1 MGEDDGLEELIS
13 EEMLWDRIPEVEG
26 EERASTYY
34 ELSARIYARGQYDEA
49 LALAETARDI
59 YSQLG
64 EEAPS
69 EGLAQAYSAIG
80 YNLNQLKRMDE
91 AATAM
96 SKAVELLREN
106 KSPIALELACT
117 LGEWWYTSK
126 KYDKVVETMNECAQE
141 HLVDGNEIG
150 AANDL
155 HLIGCAEREL
165 KNYEK
170 AIEAFKEARVL
181 FKRNKEVIHVA
192 RCDQKMASCLI
203 ELGEGE
209 LALETARDIYSQL
222 GEEAPSEGLA
232 QAYSAIGYNLNQLK
246 RMDEAALAMSKAV
259 ELLRENKSPI
269 ALELACTLGEWWYT
283 SKQYDK
289 VVETMNECAQEHLV
303 DGNEI
308 GAANDLHLI
317 GCAERELKNY
327 EKAIEAFKEA
337 RSLFKRNKEVIHVA
351 RCDQKMASCL
361 IELGQGEIALET
373 ARKAID
379 VFETGHDHR
388 RETFASFEFG
398 KAQILLEKYDEG
410 LATLENVLAIVSEDE
425 PKDFEFIVDVE
436 SRIAKILRMQ
446 GRGEEADEIERRL
459 KTVQEALEDEP
470 ELDLLT

>member
-1 MGEDDGLEELIS
+1 VSEDDDMEEIIT
-13 EEMLWDRIPEVEG
+13 EEMLWDRIPEVDG

-59 YSQLG
+59 YSMLG
-64 EEAPS
+64 ESAPS

-96 SKAVELLREN
+96 SKAVEILREN

-126 KYDKVVETMNECAQE
+126 QYDKVVSTMNECAQE

-165 KNYEK
+165 KNFQK
-170 AIEAFKEARVL
+170 AIEAFQEARVL

-192 RCDQKMASCLI
+192 RCDQKIASCLI

-209 LALETARDIYSQL
+209 LALETAR
-222 GEEAPSEGLA
+222 
-232 QAYSAIGYNLNQLK
+232 K
-246 RMDEAALAMSKAV
+246 AM
-259 ELLRENKSPI
+259 
-269 ALELACTLGEWWYT
+269 
-283 SKQYDK
+283 
-289 VVETMNECAQEHLV
+289 
-303 DGNEI
+303 
-308 GAANDLHLI
+308 
-317 GCAERELKNY
+317 
-327 EKAIEAFKEA
+327 
-337 RSLFKRNKEVIHVA
+337 
-351 RCDQKMASCL
+351 
-361 IELGQGEIALET
+361 
-373 ARKAID
+373 D

-388 RETFASFEFG
+388 RETFAQFEYG
-398 KAQILLEKYDEG
+398 KAQILLEKFDDALG
-410 LATLENVLAIVSEDE
+410 TLEQVLSIVSEDE

-436 SRIAKILRMQ
+436 TRIAKIIRMQ
-446 GRGEEADEIERRL
+446 GRNDEADEIERRL
-459 KTVQEALEDEP
+459 KAVQDALEDES
-470 ELDLLT
+470 EA

>member
-1 MGEDDGLEELIS
+1 MEELIT
-13 EEMLWDRIPEVEG
+13 EEMLWDRIPEVDG

-59 YSQLG
+59 YSTLG
-64 EEAPS
+64 DSAPS

-96 SKAVELLREN
+96 SKAVEILREN

-126 KYDKVVETMNECAQE
+126 QYDKVVQTMNECAQE

-170 AIEAFKEARVL
+170 SIDAFKEARAL

-192 RCDQKMASCLI
+192 RCDQKIASCLI

-209 LALETARDIYSQL
+209 LALETAR
-222 GEEAPSEGLA
+222 
-232 QAYSAIGYNLNQLK
+232 
-246 RMDEAALAMSKAV
+246 RAV
-259 ELLRENKSPI
+259 
-269 ALELACTLGEWWYT
+269 
-283 SKQYDK
+283 
-289 VVETMNECAQEHLV
+289 
-303 DGNEI
+303 
-308 GAANDLHLI
+308 
-317 GCAERELKNY
+317 
-327 EKAIEAFKEA
+327 
-337 RSLFKRNKEVIHVA
+337 
-351 RCDQKMASCL
+351 
-361 IELGQGEIALET
+361 
-373 ARKAID
+373 D

-388 RETFASFEFG
+388 RENFAQFEYG
-398 KAQILLEKYDEG
+398 KAQILLEKFDDA
-410 LATLENVLAIVSEDE
+410 LATLEQVLSVVSEDE
-425 PKDFEFIVDVE
+425 PKDFEFIVDLE
-436 SRIAKILRMQ
+436 TRMAKIIRMQ
-446 GRGEEADEIERRL
+446 GRTDEADEIERRL
-459 KTVQEALEDEP
+459 KSVQETLNEEP
-470 ELDLLT
+470 QA

>member
-1 MGEDDGLEELIS
+1 MSEDDDMEELIT
-13 EEMLWDRIPEVEG
+13 EEMLWDRIPEVDG

-59 YSQLG
+59 YSTLG
-64 EEAPS
+64 DSAPS

-96 SKAVELLREN
+96 SKAVEILREN

-126 KYDKVVETMNECAQE
+126 QYDKVVATMNECAQE

-165 KNYEK
+165 KNYERS
-170 AIEAFKEARVL
+170 IDAFKEARAL

-192 RCDQKMASCLI
+192 RCDQKIASCLI

-209 LALETARDIYSQL
+209 LALETAR
-222 GEEAPSEGLA
+222 
-232 QAYSAIGYNLNQLK
+232 
-246 RMDEAALAMSKAV
+246 KAV
-259 ELLRENKSPI
+259 
-269 ALELACTLGEWWYT
+269 
-283 SKQYDK
+283 
-289 VVETMNECAQEHLV
+289 
-303 DGNEI
+303 
-308 GAANDLHLI
+308 
-317 GCAERELKNY
+317 
-327 EKAIEAFKEA
+327 
-337 RSLFKRNKEVIHVA
+337 
-351 RCDQKMASCL
+351 
-361 IELGQGEIALET
+361 
-373 ARKAID
+373 D

-388 RETFASFEFG
+388 RETFAQFEYG
-398 KAQILLEKYDEG
+398 KAQILLEKFDDA
-410 LATLENVLAIVSEDE
+410 LATLEQVLSVVSEDE

-436 SRIAKILRMQ
+436 TRIAKIIRMQ
-446 GRGEEADEIERRL
+446 GRTDEADEIERRL
-459 KTVQEALEDEP
+459 KSVQETLDEEP
-470 ELDLLT
+470 QA

>member
-1 MGEDDGLEELIS
+1 MEELIT
-13 EEMLWDRIPEVEG
+13 EEMLWDRIPEVDG

-59 YSQLG
+59 YSTLG
-64 EEAPS
+64 DSAPS

-96 SKAVELLREN
+96 SKAVEILREN

-126 KYDKVVETMNECAQE
+126 QYDKVVQTMNECAQE

-170 AIEAFKEARVL
+170 SIDAFKEARAL

-192 RCDQKMASCLI
+192 RCDQKIASCLI

-209 LALETARDIYSQL
+209 LALETAR
-222 GEEAPSEGLA
+222 
-232 QAYSAIGYNLNQLK
+232 
-246 RMDEAALAMSKAV
+246 RAV
-259 ELLRENKSPI
+259 
-269 ALELACTLGEWWYT
+269 
-283 SKQYDK
+283 
-289 VVETMNECAQEHLV
+289 
-303 DGNEI
+303 
-308 GAANDLHLI
+308 
-317 GCAERELKNY
+317 
-327 EKAIEAFKEA
+327 
-337 RSLFKRNKEVIHVA
+337 
-351 RCDQKMASCL
+351 
-361 IELGQGEIALET
+361 
-373 ARKAID
+373 D

-388 RETFASFEFG
+388 RENFAQFEYG
-398 KAQILLEKYDEG
+398 KAQILLEKFDDA
-410 LATLENVLAIVSEDE
+410 LATLEQVLSVVSEDE
-425 PKDFEFIVDVE
+425 PKDFEFIVDLE
-436 SRIAKILRMQ
+436 RRIAKIIRMQ
-446 GRGEEADEIERRL
+446 GRTDEADEIERRL
-459 KTVQEALEDEP
+459 KSVQATLDEEP
-470 ELDLLT
+470 QA

>member
-1 MGEDDGLEELIS
+1 MSEDDDMEELIT
-13 EEMLWDRIPEVEG
+13 EEMLWDRIPEVDG

-59 YSQLG
+59 YSTLG
-64 EEAPS
+64 DSVPS

-96 SKAVELLREN
+96 SKAVEILREN

-126 KYDKVVETMNECAQE
+126 QYDKVVQTMNECAQE

-170 AIEAFKEARVL
+170 SIDAFKEARAL

-192 RCDQKMASCLI
+192 RCDQKIASCLI

-209 LALETARDIYSQL
+209 LALETAR
-222 GEEAPSEGLA
+222 
-232 QAYSAIGYNLNQLK
+232 
-246 RMDEAALAMSKAV
+246 RAV
-259 ELLRENKSPI
+259 
-269 ALELACTLGEWWYT
+269 
-283 SKQYDK
+283 
-289 VVETMNECAQEHLV
+289 
-303 DGNEI
+303 
-308 GAANDLHLI
+308 
-317 GCAERELKNY
+317 
-327 EKAIEAFKEA
+327 
-337 RSLFKRNKEVIHVA
+337 
-351 RCDQKMASCL
+351 
-361 IELGQGEIALET
+361 
-373 ARKAID
+373 D

-388 RETFASFEFG
+388 RENFAQFEYG
-398 KAQILLEKYDEG
+398 KAQILLEKFDDA
-410 LATLENVLAIVSEDE
+410 LATLEQVLSVVSEDE
-425 PKDFEFIVDVE
+425 PKDFEFIVDLE
-436 SRIAKILRMQ
+436 TRIAKIIRMQ
-446 GRGEEADEIERRL
+446 GRTDEADEIERRL
-459 KTVQEALEDEP
+459 KSVQETLNEEP
-470 ELDLLT
+470 QA